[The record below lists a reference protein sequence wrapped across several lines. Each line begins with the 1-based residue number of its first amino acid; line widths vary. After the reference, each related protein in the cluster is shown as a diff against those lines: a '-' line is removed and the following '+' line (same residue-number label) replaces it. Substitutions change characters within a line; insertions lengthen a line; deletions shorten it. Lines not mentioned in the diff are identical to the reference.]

1 MSEQR
6 IQISKEDFDNG
17 KIPDLANHVLVEM
30 VQSNDYRKSKGGIIV
45 GLVERVIDTA
55 DDSNIAADLEEV
67 WGVVAKVPTQ
77 LDFTTM
83 DWETEMELRVGDQCY
98 FGIIEAH
105 NAIEIVCED
114 KLYKLLPYSDIYVA
128 KRYPKMT
135 PTDVLDEYKKGN
147 GVYFPSKVIVL
158 NGYILAQT
166 INRTKIHELDVVSED
181 QIDTTK
187 CVIKYIGKPNKSYKN
202 ANFVDIPNLKV
213 DDVVMLA
220 PRTPFQYLER
230 KTYLSSFNGDNL
242 YIVIPRRKIIMV
254 L

>member
-30 VQSNDYRKSKGGIIV
+30 VQSNDYRKSQGGIIV
-45 GLVERVIDTA
+45 GLAERVVYA
-55 DDSNIAADLEEV
+55 EGNNSLAADLEEV
-67 WGVVAKVPTQ
+67 WGVVAKVPTH
-77 LDFTTM
+77 LYPKSM
-83 DWETEMELRVGDQCY
+83 DWETEMELQVNDVCY

-114 KLYKLLPYSDIYVA
+114 KLYKLIPYSDIYVA
-128 KRYPKMT
+128 KRYVMENSIPEPKT
-135 PTDVLDEYKKGN
+135 
-147 GVYFPSKVIVL
+147 IVL
-158 NGYILAQT
+158 NGYVLAQT

-202 ANFVDIPNLKV
+202 ASFVDIPNLEV

-220 PRTPFQYLER
+220 PRTPLQFLER
-230 KTYLSSFNGDNL
+230 KKYISSFQGEEL
-242 YIVIPRRKIIMV
+242 FIVVPRRKIIMI